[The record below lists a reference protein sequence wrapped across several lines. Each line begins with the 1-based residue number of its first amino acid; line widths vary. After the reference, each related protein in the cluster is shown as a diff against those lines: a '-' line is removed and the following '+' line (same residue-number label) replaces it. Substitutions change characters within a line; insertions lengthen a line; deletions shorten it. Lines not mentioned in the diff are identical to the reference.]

1 MTHWWKRNENVQLG
15 TLTRD
20 KFEDATGRIPLLLDQ
35 CVVDKKITSE
45 NGQCE
50 VDKNITSENGQ
61 CEVDKNTTS
70 ENGQCQVV
78 KVFDLD
84 VRYLNDIQGQASAFV
99 VNTREKTKGSLVRWE
114 LCVDLTQITEPR
126 LTFPGFASL

>member
-15 TLTRD
+15 TLTHD
-20 KFEDATGRIPLLLDQ
+20 KIEDATGRIPLLLDQ

-50 VDKNITSENGQ
+50 V
-61 CEVDKNTTS
+61 
-70 ENGQCQVV
+70 V

-84 VRYLNDIQGQASAFV
+84 VHYLNDIQGQASAFV

>member
-1 MTHWWKRNENVQLG
+1 MMHWWKRNENVQLG

-20 KFEDATGRIPLLLDQ
+20 KIEDATGRIPLLLDQ
-35 CVVDKKITSE
+35 CVVDKK
-45 NGQCE
+45 
-50 VDKNITSENGQ
+50 ITSENGQ

>member
-20 KFEDATGRIPLLLDQ
+20 KIEDATGRIPLLLDQ

-50 VDKNITSENGQ
+50 V
-61 CEVDKNTTS
+61 
-70 ENGQCQVV
+70 V

-84 VRYLNDIQGQASAFV
+84 VHYLNDIQGQASAFV